1 MSPAQLVLEIR
12 SYCVANA
19 DAERLHKSQR
29 FFKEEFVGYGLT
41 APQVYSKVKE
51 MLKIGDFDLKAIQ
64 EAAPVLMKD
73 RMFEEIS
80 MGLLLLD
87 GLWKQFAPETF
98 QTINNW
104 FSFSITNWAHADT
117 LGMLILPKFLDKKI
131 VEMNDFRSWLDS
143 PFKFQRRCVPVTLI
157 KHMKKTRQVM
167 PSILFVEKLM
177 ADPEREVHQGTGW
190 FLREAWKI
198 SPAEVET
205 FLEKWKDTT
214 PRLIIQYA
222 CEKMTP
228 ENKLR
233 FKRSK

>member
-1 MSPAQLVLEIR
+1 MTTNELIQEIR
-12 SYCVANA
+12 LYCLANA
-19 DAERLHKSQR
+19 NAERLKTSQR

-41 APQVYSKVKE
+41 APQIYSKTKE
-51 MLKIGDFDLKAIQ
+51 MLKRGDFDLNTIQ
-64 EAAPVLMKD
+64 EAAPILMNG

-87 GLWKQFAPETF
+87 GFWKQFTPETF
-98 QTINNW
+98 QAINSW
-104 FSFSITNWAHADT
+104 FSISITNWAHADT

-131 VEMNDFRSWLDS
+131 LEMSDFSSWLDS

-177 ADPEREVHQGTGW
+177 ADPEREVHQGMGW

-198 SPAEVET
+198 SPTET
-205 FLEKWKDTT
+205 ELFLEKYKDTA

-222 CEKMTP
+222 CEKMTV
-228 ENKLR
+228 EKKLLFR
-233 FKRSK
+233 RSK